1 MATNRTSTNGTGKL
15 AAAATVVTESD
26 LEELEALLAE
36 LRKRTLEAHDNG
48 RTFMMQQYTVLV
60 ASVQP
65 QVKKLRDRFDRESL
79 AGFRKAHRMLKDAES
94 GDEEAEA

>member
-1 MATNRTSTNGTGKL
+1 MARDTSTNGTGKL

-36 LRKRTLEAHDNG
+36 LRQRTLKAHDDG

-79 AGFRKAHRMLKDAES
+79 AGFRKAHKILKLA
-94 GDEEAEA
+94 GDEEADAGA